1 MGRFEIGSINLQR
14 KQVSNMIVFILSM
27 KVSPSERKEVVS
39 IFDTIAGSTSVK
51 PGCKKVRLYSDVD
64 NDDELLL
71 IEEWETVPDLERHI
85 ASDEFRKIMA
95 IMDLAI
101 APPDIAFNTVSSVEG
116 FELVEKIRARM
127 SA

>member
-1 MGRFEIGSINLQR
+1 
-14 KQVSNMIVFILSM
+14 MIVFILSL
-27 KVSPSERKEVVS
+27 KVSPSERKDVVS

-64 NDDELLL
+64 NDDDLLL

>member
-1 MGRFEIGSINLQR
+1 
-14 KQVSNMIVFILSM
+14 MIVFILSL
-27 KVSPSERKEVVS
+27 KVSPSERKDVVS

-71 IEEWETVPDLERHI
+71 IEEWEAIPDLERHV

-95 IMDLAI
+95 IMDMAI
-101 APPDIAFNTVSSVEG
+101 EPPEVSFNTVSSIMG

>member
-1 MGRFEIGSINLQR
+1 
-14 KQVSNMIVFILSM
+14 MIVFILSL
-27 KVSPSERKEVVS
+27 KVSPLERKEVVS

-51 PGCKKVRLYSDVD
+51 PGCKKVKLYSDVD

-71 IEEWETVPDLERHI
+71 IEEWNAVPDLERHV

-95 IMDLAI
+95 IMDMAVE
-101 APPDIAFNTVSSVEG
+101 PPEISFNTVSSVEG
-116 FELVEKIRARM
+116 FELVEKIRARI